1 MTTKNYYGKRGRGI
15 PMPSH
20 RSGNTGFTL
29 IELLISTLIL
39 ASIILLAILS
49 YSSFLN
55 AWESKRLTDSDALA
69 EYRSH
74 LLLRYAVESAYDY
87 FVTDPANERLGIYY
101 PYFKGYPDR
110 LEFVTLSSVFCK
122 GSPAAARM
130 RVLRDE
136 NEEVQRLVYE
146 EAPLDG
152 IYIRYNDTDPD
163 YKEQMVSYK
172 DLKNVRFRYYGVEE
186 IRWNH
191 RLDNLEEIYGWQE
204 TYQGKEKKGLP
215 EMIEL
220 LLTTEQGDTRLAFSV
235 KGGNI
240 YKDYFRLSE

>member
-1 MTTKNYYGKRGRGI
+1 
-15 PMPSH
+15 MPSH
-20 RSGNTGFTL
+20 SSSNTGFTL
-29 IELLISTLIL
+29 IELLISTVIL
-39 ASIILLAILS
+39 ASIILLAVLS
-49 YSSFLN
+49 YSTFLN
-55 AWESKRLTDSDALA
+55 TWESKRLTDSDALA

-74 LLLRYAVESAYDY
+74 ILLRYALESTYDY
-87 FVTDPANERLGIYY
+87 FVTDPANERLGVYY

-122 GSPAAARM
+122 GSPAAVRM
-130 RVLRDE
+130 RILRDD

-146 EAPLDG
+146 EAPLDS
-152 IYIRYNDTDPD
+152 IYIRYNDLDPE

-186 IRWNH
+186 TKWDH
-191 RLDNLEEIYGWQE
+191 RLDRLEEIYGWQE
-204 TYQGKEKKGLP
+204 TYQGKERKRIP

-220 LLTTEQGDTRLAFSV
+220 LLTTEEGDTRLAFSV

-240 YKDYFRLSE
+240 YKEYFTLVE